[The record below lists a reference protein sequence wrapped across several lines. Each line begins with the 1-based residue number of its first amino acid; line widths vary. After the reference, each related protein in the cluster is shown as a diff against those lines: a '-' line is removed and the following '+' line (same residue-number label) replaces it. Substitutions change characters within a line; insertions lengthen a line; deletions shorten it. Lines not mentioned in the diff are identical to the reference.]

1 MQFLLIYDIIILSW
15 RQVHIYD
22 WWWIFFWE
30 ELPIMENYLDPQFV
44 SLLNIVSGGN
54 LFSMMYDHTQQ
65 MENFIE
71 KLTGDKSHYRP
82 VIALLNTMGLS
93 IANKD
98 SIRDPK
104 TVWPRSSRVPDAL
117 NILAMALAY
126 QASLNP
132 KFKKFASV
140 EAVKE
145 QLDLMDRCLSEH
157 WLALYDLRVGLRWS
171 PSPPGAIAPAPHATS
186 VGGVSIFYYL
196 TQSSNNIIFLSVFVS
211 ILAFTPI
218 GTTVFLSTCPKLL
231 DLIIG
236 KSYSS
241 PIVSNT
247 IFSRE
252 ISLS

>member
-1 MQFLLIYDIIILSW
+1 MK
-15 RQVHIYD
+15 
-22 WWWIFFWE
+22 
-30 ELPIMENYLDPQFV
+30 NYLDPQFV

-54 LFSMMYDHTQQ
+54 LFSMMYDRTQQ

-71 KLTGDKSHYRP
+71 ELTGDKSNYSP

-132 KFKKFASV
+132 EFKKFASV

-157 WLALYDLRVGLRWS
+157 WLALYDLRVGLR
-171 PSPPGAIAPAPHATS
+171 
-186 VGGVSIFYYL
+186 
-196 TQSSNNIIFLSVFVS
+196 
-211 ILAFTPI
+211 
-218 GTTVFLSTCPKLL
+218 
-231 DLIIG
+231 
-236 KSYSS
+236 
-241 PIVSNT
+241 
-247 IFSRE
+247 
-252 ISLS
+252 